1 MERAL
6 ENSEARNGD
15 RVLDDSVVLAGFS
28 QGAYA
33 IASLVHDLALHP
45 SAVIHLR
52 GVVVQQGAAV
62 HLSPA
67 DVRALGI
74 RIALVVGDRDGAA
87 AAMRAEAAR
96 LQRAG
101 VDVRFESLGKSEG
114 HFASVA
120 TGRIVG
126 ELIDWCRAR

>member
-1 MERAL
+1 M
-6 ENSEARNGD
+6 
-15 RVLDDSVVLAGFS
+15 VLAGFS

-33 IASLVHDLALHP
+33 IASLVRDLALHP
-45 SAVIHLR
+45 SDLIHLR
-52 GVVVQQGAAV
+52 GVVVQGAAV

-87 AAMRAEAAR
+87 GAMRAEAAR
-96 LQRAG
+96 LRREG

-120 TGRIVG
+120 TGAIVAD
-126 ELIDWCRAR
+126 LIDWCRAR

>member
-33 IASLVHDLALHP
+33 IASLVRDLALHP
-45 SAVIHLR
+45 SDVIHLR
-52 GVVVQQGAAV
+52 GVVVQGAAV

-74 RIALVVGDRDGAA
+74 RIALVAPKPRGSSVRGSTCASNRSASPKGTSRRSPRGESWGSSSTGAA
-87 AAMRAEAAR
+87 
-96 LQRAG
+96 
-101 VDVRFESLGKSEG
+101 LG
-114 HFASVA
+114 
-120 TGRIVG
+120 
-126 ELIDWCRAR
+126 D